1 MISKLEV
8 CIDSISGLEACIKGK
23 ADRIE
28 LCSSLECGGL
38 TPSDELMKLASEA
51 NIPSRVMIR
60 PKKGSF
66 VYSPEDLNQMFDDID
81 KARSYNLD
89 GVVFG
94 ATLLNGEL
102 DQVFLVIA
110 ITGAAGRAELIVAAD
125 IPLFDI
131 TTTARTLRS

>member
-1 MISKLEV
+1 MRSKLEV
-8 CIDSISGLEACIKGK
+8 CIDSISGLEACINGK

-28 LCSSLECGGL
+28 LCSSLELGGL
-38 TPSDELMKLASEA
+38 TPSDELMKLASEV
-51 NIPSRVMIR
+51 NIPCRVMIR

-66 VYSPEDLNQMFDDID
+66 EYSSRDLQQMFRDID

-102 DQVFLVIA
+102 DQEFLD
-110 ITGAAGRAELIVAAD
+110 ELIRYSDGIKKNFASSSRYYPKD
-125 IPLFDI
+125 Y
-131 TTTARTLRS
+131 